1 MEKTQKKQAQEHRR
15 SVKRWTK
22 RALTAIVVLVL
33 AAAAVQAALPKP
45 VEVETDSVD
54 EGPLAVT
61 VDEDGVTRVKDRY
74 VVSAPLSGNLARIE
88 LSAGDAVKRGA
99 VLARI
104 LPARAPLLDART
116 KKEAVAQVSRAEA
129 ATRQASAQ
137 IERARAALEY
147 SKREAARSTALY
159 EKDIVTQAE
168 LDRVKLDERTRK
180 AELTSA
186 EFADKVAKHELSMAR
201 AALGRFDGQKEEA
214 GDQFNVPSPIDGRV
228 LKVIQKS
235 EGVVP
240 AGAPLLEVGDPSAL
254 EIVVDVLT
262 TDAVHIRPSRPV
274 KVEEWGG
281 KPLSGV
287 VRMVEPSAFTRV
299 SSLGVEEQRV
309 NTIIDLNAPYAEWAA
324 LGDGY
329 RVEARIQVY
338 RAEKKTRVPVGALF
352 RRGQQWAAFAVVGG
366 KAELRTLTLGRRN
379 DVHAEVHK
387 GLTLG
392 ERVIIHPS
400 DQVKPGVEVTY

>member
-1 MEKTQKKQAQEHRR
+1 MNSPKKNRLQERR
-15 SVKRWTK
+15 RAIKRWSK
-22 RALTAIVVLVL
+22 RALTAVVVIVL

-45 VEVETDSVD
+45 VDVETDKVD
-54 EGPLAVT
+54 KGSLVVT

-74 VVSAPLSGNLARIE
+74 IVSAPLSGNLARIE
-88 LSAGDAVKRGA
+88 LHAGDEVKRGA

-116 KKEAVAQVSRAEA
+116 RKEAAAQVSRAEA
-129 ATRQASAQ
+129 ATLQARAQ
-137 IERARAALEY
+137 IERARAALEF
-147 SKREAARSTALY
+147 SKKDAARSRALY
-159 EKDIVTQAE
+159 EKEIVTQAE
-168 LDRVKLDERTRK
+168 LDRAQLDERTRR

-201 AALGRFDGQKEEA
+201 AALGRFDGQPQK
-214 GDQFNVPSPIDGRV
+214 GDQFDVPSPIDGRV
-228 LKVIQKS
+228 LKVIQQS

-240 AGAPLLEVGDPSAL
+240 AGAPLLEVGDPRAL

-262 TDAVHIRPSRPV
+262 SDAVNIKPSRPV
-274 KVEEWGG
+274 TIEEWGG
-281 KPLSGV
+281 SPLQAA

-309 NTIIDLNAPYAEWAA
+309 NAIIDLNVPYEKWSA

-329 RVEARIQVY
+329 RVDARIQIY
-338 RAEKKTRVPVGALF
+338 RAENKTRVPSGALF
-352 RRGQQWAAFAVVGG
+352 RRGQDWAAFAVIDGR
-366 KAELRTLTLGRRN
+366 ARLRKLRLGRRN
-379 DVHAEVHK
+379 DEHAEVSK
-387 GLTLG
+387 GLSAG

-400 DQVKPGVEVTY
+400 DQVSDGAQVVY